1 MAEIGI
7 GLIGLGRHGL
17 RYATHLLEGAV
28 PGARLAAICRR
39 DQAAGTDFAHRQ
51 GIRFHASTEALV
63 ADPQVQAVIVV
74 TPPARTLS
82 IAREAVRQGKALL
95 IEKPLACTGTD
106 AAAIVQATAAA
117 RVPLMVAQT
126 LRFDASAQA
135 LREELPTIGTLH
147 YLTLT
152 NRVELRPEVVG
163 DIEGYGGRGV
173 LLEIGI
179 HLLDLIRD
187 VTGEE
192 VTEVR
197 CEIDQME
204 RGRPEYRAS
213 AVLRTT
219 GGVTCLLDV
228 SRLSGGRV
236 SRAEAVGSRGQLLAD
251 WIGHRL
257 THVQSRDETVTRP
270 TEHRPTIV
278 ATVVAFVE
286 ALRQGRPMPITGL
299 DGQRAVE
306 IADACYQ
313 SAASGQW
320 TPVVKT

>member
-1 MAEIGI
+1 MSEIGI

-28 PGARLAAICRR
+28 PGARLAAVCRR
-39 DQAAGTDFAHRQ
+39 DRAAGTDFARRQ

-63 ADPQVQAVIVV
+63 ADPHVQAVIVV

-82 IAREAVRQGKALL
+82 IAREAVRHGKALL
-95 IEKPLACTGTD
+95 IEKPLACTGSD
-106 AAAIVQATAAA
+106 SAAIVAATSAA

-126 LRFDASAQA
+126 LRFDTSVQA
-135 LREELPTIGTLH
+135 LREELSTVGTLR

-152 NRVELRPEVVG
+152 NRVEPRPEVVA

-179 HLLDLIRD
+179 HLLDLIRY

-192 VTEVR
+192 VAEVR

-204 RGRPEYRAS
+204 RDRPESRAS
-213 AVLRTT
+213 ALLRTT

-236 SRAEAVGSRGQLLAD
+236 SRAEVVGSRGQLLAD

-257 THVQSRDETVTRP
+257 TRVQSRDETVTRQ
-270 TEHRPTIV
+270 TLHQPTIV
-278 ATVVAFVE
+278 ATVTAFVE
-286 ALRQGRPMPITGL
+286 ALRQGRPMPIAGL

-306 IADACYQ
+306 IAEACYE
-313 SAASGQW
+313 SATTGQW
-320 TPVVKT
+320 TRVTKT